1 MIDFNGLVCE
11 NGFSSLRDRNMTQK
25 PDKKYKKNNHPTG
38 RRSASRRASII
49 MPEAL
54 WAKLKLI
61 SMEGRT
67 TINDVI
73 VSEMLEKYGTA
84 TETEIRRLV
93 PGSKAI
99 IQPVATAPAVQLRPW
114 ENCVINTHA
123 MHMPTE
129 TEKADPVKGQPKAMD
144 LFKKAFK
151 IKSGNSSR

>member
-1 MIDFNGLVCE
+1 
-11 NGFSSLRDRNMTQK
+11 MTQK

-73 VSEMLEKYGTA
+73 VSAMLEKYGTA
-84 TETEIRRLV
+84 TETEIRKLV

-99 IQPVATAPAVQLRPW
+99 IQPVTAVPTAQLRPW
-114 ENCVINTHA
+114 ENCVINTHFA
-123 MHMPTE
+123 MEVPTE
-129 TEKADPVKGQPKAMD
+129 IEKANPAKSQPKAMD

>member
-11 NGFSSLRDRNMTQK
+11 NGFSSLRDRYMTQK

-38 RRSASRRASII
+38 RRSASRRASIV

-54 WAKLKLI
+54 WAKLKQI
-61 SMEGRT
+61 SLDGRT

-73 VSEMLEKYGTA
+73 VSAMTEKYGTA
-84 TETEIRRLV
+84 TESEIKKLI

-99 IQPVATAPAVQLRPW
+99 AIPSVQNVPLRPW

-123 MHMPTE
+123 MDMPTE
-129 TEKADPVKGQPKAMD
+129 TEKANPVKGQPKAMD
-144 LFKKAFK
+144 VFRKAFK